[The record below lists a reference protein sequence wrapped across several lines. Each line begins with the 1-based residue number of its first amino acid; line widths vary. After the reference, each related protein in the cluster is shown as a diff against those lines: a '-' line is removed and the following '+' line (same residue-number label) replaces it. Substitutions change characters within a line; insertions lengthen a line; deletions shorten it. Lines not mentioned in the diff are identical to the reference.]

1 MFIVEDAS
9 LTRASGAEVA
19 DHLDNLTRR
28 CFDSDDYC
36 LPSPATSS
44 SSIWD
49 EESTYSTS
57 TSLTALSDDFGLDF
71 ATAATEDVGG
81 PSTWHFSSLDDVGAL
96 AQWNTAPILP
106 SGSSSASYAGL
117 NYTDMLGGWNY
128 TAPVAWSY
136 SNAESPSSRRKRKLD
151 LSVEDLATTRRVSP
165 RSSNPSP
172 QTMSTSPTV
181 DESPAAAAAAAE
193 SGEKKTTE
201 KRFACPYYKNNPGKF
216 RQKRTCCGPGWPTVH
231 RVK

>member
-19 DHLDNLTRR
+19 DHLDSLTRR
-28 CFDSDDYC
+28 CFDSDAYC
-36 LPSPATSS
+36 LPSPASS
-44 SSIWD
+44 SSVWD
-49 EESTYSTS
+49 DESTDSTS

-71 ATAATEDVGG
+71 TATTEDVGG
-81 PSTWHFSSLDDVGAL
+81 PSAWHFSSLDDVSAL
-96 AQWNTAPILP
+96 AQWNTAPIMP
-106 SGSSSASYAGL
+106 AGAPASYASL
-117 NYTDMLGGWNY
+117 NCTDMLGSWNY

-136 SNAESPSSRRKRKLD
+136 SNSNTTESPSGSRKRKLE
-151 LSVEDLATTRRVSP
+151 LSLEEDLGARRVSP
-165 RSSNPSP
+165 KSSNPSP
-172 QTMSTSPTV
+172 QTTSTSPTV
-181 DESPAAAAAAAE
+181 DESPVAAAE
-193 SGEKKTTE
+193 AGGRKTAE